1 MKKRVAYFI
10 FLLLLL
16 TDTTYSFLQFMG
28 QPLDGDMA
36 WCLVPANE
44 AKKIFENPLG
54 VKAILYNETYANPNR
69 FFCHWTY
76 REYLISMPLMLQKF
90 ADPITSVYLACAL
103 SKTVIQLLIIFLSAI
118 AISGTVNM
126 LKVDFMMTAALI
138 TPLFQTNG
146 YQSYMGIID
155 PSTTYTFFYALPAA
169 VLLLYFLPLI
179 LQFYHGKVA
188 TVPLLIKILWIPLA
202 FVVCLS
208 GPLNPGIIL
217 VCAVLLIMQYLTG
230 RHRKSNQNEDIG
242 VRSVTASLPAIP
254 GGYLYSLL
262 PVCLLSVYSLFLG
275 RYNVLTINT
284 QIPLAEMYLRL
295 PEGLYYQFTQKL
307 GFPVLLVVLALNV
320 LIIRIKYRTLEGQQV
335 LNMLIWIGIFTV
347 CYVLLLPL
355 GGYRS
360 YRPYILRYDTIMPVT
375 LSLIFIFGVSTFYL
389 FRNMSYR
396 QLIWYVPVILT
407 VLFIYTNSDEPDFEN
422 NKCEMAALQ
431 KIAGSVADVI
441 EIEEDCSVV
450 DWRKTLKP
458 EDSELNAQLLTIW
471 RITDR
476 KKLYYNK

>member
-1 MKKRVAYFI
+1 M
-10 FLLLLL
+10 
-16 TDTTYSFLQFMG
+16 
-28 QPLDGDMA
+28 
-36 WCLVPANE
+36 
-44 AKKIFENPLG
+44 
-54 VKAILYNETYANPNR
+54 
-69 FFCHWTY
+69 
-76 REYLISMPLMLQKF
+76 
-90 ADPITSVYLACAL
+90 
-103 SKTVIQLLIIFLSAI
+103 
-118 AISGTVNM
+118 
-126 LKVDFMMTAALI
+126 
-138 TPLFQTNG
+138 
-146 YQSYMGIID
+146 
-155 PSTTYTFFYALPAA
+155 
-169 VLLLYFLPLI
+169 
-179 LQFYHGKVA
+179 
-188 TVPLLIKILWIPLA
+188 
-202 FVVCLS
+202 
-208 GPLNPGIIL
+208 
-217 VCAVLLIMQYLTG
+217 
-230 RHRKSNQNEDIG
+230 
-242 VRSVTASLPAIP
+242 
-254 GGYLYSLL
+254 
-262 PVCLLSVYSLFLG
+262 
-275 RYNVLTINT
+275 
-284 QIPLAEMYLRL
+284 

-307 GFPVLLVVLALNV
+307 GFPVLLVVLALNA

-335 LNMLIWIGIFTV
+335 LNMLIWIGIFSV